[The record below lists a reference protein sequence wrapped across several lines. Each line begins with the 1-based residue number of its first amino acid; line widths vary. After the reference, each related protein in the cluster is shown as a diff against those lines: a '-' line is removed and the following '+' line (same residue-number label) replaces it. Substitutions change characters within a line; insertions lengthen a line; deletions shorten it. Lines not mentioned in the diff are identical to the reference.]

1 VRTLA
6 KTFLAV
12 AAYLVAIATVYWF
25 VTYEE
30 AGTLLLIG
38 AGLMVALVAAY
49 LARRG
54 ALERHPSGPAA
65 PEDDPEASP
74 RGFAGSAVGS
84 FPFSSAWP
92 IVLVGGF
99 VVTALGILFSVI
111 LLPIGVVL
119 AGVAILGLMRE
130 SQA

>member
-1 VRTLA
+1 MRTLA
-6 KTFLAV
+6 KTLLVV
-12 AAYLVAIATVYWF
+12 AAYLFGIAVIYWF
-25 VTYEE
+25 LTSEE

-38 AGLMVALVAAY
+38 SGLMVGLVAAY

-54 ALERHPSGPAA
+54 ALERHPSSPPA
-65 PEDDPEASP
+65 PEDDPGATP
-74 RGFAGSAVGS
+74 RSLAGSPVGS

-99 VVTALGILFSVI
+99 VVTSLGILFSVI

-130 SQA
+130 SEA